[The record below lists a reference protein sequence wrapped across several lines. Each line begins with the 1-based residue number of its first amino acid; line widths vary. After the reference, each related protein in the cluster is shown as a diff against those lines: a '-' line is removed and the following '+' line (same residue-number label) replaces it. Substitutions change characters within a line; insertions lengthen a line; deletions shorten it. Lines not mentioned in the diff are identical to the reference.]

1 MRLGRRTKHLVKRLV
16 PGDVAVIDHVNI
28 DRIAAEELIATGVRV
43 VINASPSSNGRYP
56 NAGPLLLAQA
66 GVRLIDVEDVD
77 PFELLADGNR
87 VTVAGGA
94 VLGGGRELL
103 RGRVLG
109 VEELERQ
116 RDEQLERVDEAL
128 AEFAENT
135 VAHVR
140 QETDLLT
147 GSVEFPPTRASFR
160 DRHVLIVVRGD
171 RHRRDLK
178 ALRAYIRDVRPLVVA
193 VDGGADGVLEAGMK
207 PDVILGDMDSA
218 GDEALRCGAEL
229 IVHAYPDGRAP
240 GRQRLLDLGLDHT
253 LLPAAGTS
261 EDVAMLM
268 AYEKGATLI
277 VSVGAHFNLIEFLDR
292 KRGGMS
298 STFLTRLRI
307 GEKLVDAKGVSRL
320 YNPSSPVRAGGPL
333 PRRLHGPAGDRRDHL
348 AGAQRPGPAGL
359 AEDQDLARPVAPRRP
374 ASSLPAADG
383 LQRSI
388 PRGLADRRLP
398 RPRDRDPDRRRVR
411 RRRADQHPQEPRAEP
426 HRQPA
431 GRARTG
437 RRTERQTGPLRRIRQ
452 PRLPGAG
459 AGPARRAGGS
469 AWSRSATCRATRSP
483 RSRKRSA
490 RPGRA
495 WSASAWCA
503 SRSTSAA
510 SAASSRK
517 PASPTSAA
525 TKKRWRNSAPGV
537 GRQLVRGGTLL
548 DRVRSHLFSRASG
561 NFGALDGVIVVRQT
575 PEEMGAVQRAKAS
588 TLESAL
594 MAGITGTRTPAV
606 GVETSTAEPSSVSFF
621 AGNDLSSVDDVETT
635 AGTGGDGLRPARRR
649 GQLRRQ
655 GLGRPPAARPAAA
668 GRIALT

>member
-1 MRLGRRTKHLVKRLV
+1 VRLGRRTKHLVKRLA

-28 DRIAAEELIATGVRV
+28 DRIAAEELIASGVGV

-66 GVRLIDVEDVD
+66 GVRLIDVEDAD

-87 VTVAGGA
+87 VTVAGG
-94 VLGGGRELL
+94 VVSGGGHELL
-103 RGRVLG
+103 RGRELG
-109 VEELERQ
+109 VAELEGQ
-116 RDEQLERVDEAL
+116 RTEQLERVDEAL

-178 ALRAYIRDVRPLVVA
+178 ALRAYIRDVRPVVVA

-207 PDVILGDMDSA
+207 PDVIVGDMDSA

-240 GRQRLLDLGLDHT
+240 GRQRLLDLGLDHM

-320 YNPSSPVRAGGPL
+320 YNPSSPFGPMAL
-333 PRRLHGPAGDRRDHL
+333 FL
-348 AGAQRPGPAGL
+348 AAFMVLL
-359 AEDQDLARPVAPRRP
+359 A
-374 ASSLPAADG
+374 
-383 LQRSI
+383 
-388 PRGLADRRLP
+388 
-398 RPRDRDPDRRRVR
+398 
-411 RRRADQHPQEPRAEP
+411 
-426 HRQPA
+426 
-431 GRARTG
+431 
-437 RRTERQTGPLRRIRQ
+437 
-452 PRLPGAG
+452 
-459 AGPARRAGGS
+459 
-469 AWSRSATCRATRSP
+469 
-483 RSRKRSA
+483 
-490 RPGRA
+490 
-495 WSASAWCA
+495 
-503 SRSTSAA
+503 
-510 SAASSRK
+510 
-517 PASPTSAA
+517 
-525 TKKRWRNSAPGV
+525 
-537 GRQLVRGGTLL
+537 
-548 DRVRSHLFSRASG
+548 
-561 NFGALDGVIVVRQT
+561 IVVIT
-575 PEEMGAVQRAKAS
+575 SP
-588 TLESAL
+588 AL
-594 MAGITGTRTPAV
+594 SDL
-606 GVETSTAEPSSVSFF
+606 VELVW
-621 AGNDLSSVDDVETT
+621 LKIKIWL
-635 AGTGGDGLRPARRR
+635 GL
-649 GQLRRQ
+649 
-655 GLGRPPAARPAAA
+655 
-668 GRIALT
+668 